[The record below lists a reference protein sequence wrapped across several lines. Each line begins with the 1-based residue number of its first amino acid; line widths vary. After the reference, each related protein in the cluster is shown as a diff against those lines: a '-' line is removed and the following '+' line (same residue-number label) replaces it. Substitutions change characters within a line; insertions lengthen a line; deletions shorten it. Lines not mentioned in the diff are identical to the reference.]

1 MAGENRKMNLKKQ
14 VCNLDNSRAYDGT
27 TTFEQEYSIICYLDN
42 ADDTFG
48 IGGNAWIIEEVS
60 DKTVTVEGYDYD
72 DTKKYNIPIGTGV
85 SAVDFPDNNT
95 ILIVANKATIIRDYA
110 ITLCYEKQTEE
121 NGFLGHKAEDGRKYI
136 EVERFIIPLTV
147 KYAM

>member
-60 DKTVTVEGYDYD
+60 DKTVTVEGYDSD
-72 DTKKYNIPIGTGV
+72 DSTKDNIPIVTGV
-85 SAVDFPDNNT
+85 SAVDFPDN
-95 ILIVANKATIIRDYA
+95 KTIIIVSKYSTIMGESA
-110 ITLCYEKQTEE
+110 NTLCSEKKME
-121 NGFLGHKAEDGRKYI
+121 
-136 EVERFIIPLTV
+136 
-147 KYAM
+147 